1 MKKVD
6 FLLILNYFN
15 HLFRCNIATPLFL
28 IVDTRGMRNV
38 MRKFPLST
46 SIFLMPPSVEEL
58 EKQIRSRGDNTSE
71 EIQSRINEAKQE
83 IKYSEA
89 YDFIVANNK
98 IEKCVEK
105 LYNIVEEKIKIFRD
119 IRSEQA

>member
-6 FLLILNYFN
+6 FLLFFNYFN

-28 IVDTRGMRNV
+28 IVDTRGMKNV
-38 MRKFPLST
+38 MRRFPLST

-58 EKQIRSRGDNTSE
+58 EKRIRSRGDNTSE

-98 IEKCVEK
+98 IEKFVEK